1 MRVVLILL
9 ALAAVGVAVSLTLRR
24 AEPPP
29 LPSDLQGTLVF
40 ISDRTGIDAVFLRK
54 LPNGPDL
61 RLTHLGEPAK
71 EPALSP
77 DGQHVAFVAGGRIAV
92 VAVATGDVR
101 YLSLGVA
108 AKDRAP
114 DWFPDGNRL
123 AIVSRPALGENAD
136 LFELA
141 ASGGA
146 AESPRRRL
154 LETASDESEPVVSPD
169 GESIVF
175 VREDNLH
182 RLELKDGRVRKLTG
196 GFHKT
201 RGPRFLP
208 SGRIVC
214 LWSQDKQFG
223 IDVLDGDGKKRET
236 LSQGSTFYR
245 SLAPSPD
252 GRYLAA
258 TYAFDLGFHPS
269 EVVTRRKNQEL
280 RLLSARAT
288 PVVSLSEG
296 WRYSNHSPAWGR

>member
-1 MRVVLILL
+1 MRTALVLL
-9 ALAAVGVAVSLTLRR
+9 ALAAVGVAVSLVLRR
-24 AEPPP
+24 AEAPT

-40 ISDRTGIDAVFLRK
+40 ISGRTGIDAVFARK

-61 RLTHLGEPAK
+61 RLTHLGEPAR

-77 DGQHVAFVAGGRIAV
+77 DGQHVAFVVGGRIAV
-92 VAVATGDVR
+92 VAVATGDIQ
-101 YLSLGVA
+101 YLSLGVT
-108 AKDRAP
+108 AKDGAP
-114 DWFPDGNRL
+114 DWFPDGKRL
-123 AIVSRPALGENAD
+123 VIVSRPALGENAD

-154 LETASDESEPVVSPD
+154 LETASNESEPVVSPD

-182 RLELKDGRVRKLTG
+182 RLERKAGRVRKLTG

-201 RGPRFLP
+201 RGPRFLA

-223 IDVLDGDGKKRET
+223 IDVLDGDGKQRET
-236 LSQGSTFYR
+236 LWQGSTFYR

-258 TYAFDLGFHPS
+258 THTFDLGFHPS
-269 EVVTRRKNQEL
+269 QAVTRRRNQEL
-280 RLLSARAT
+280 RLLSARAA
-288 PVVSLSEG
+288 PVASFTDG
-296 WRYSNHSPAWGR
+296 WLHSDHSPAWGR

>member
-1 MRVVLILL
+1 MVVL
-9 ALAAVGVAVSLTLRR
+9 ALAAAALAVGMVLRR

-29 LPSDLQGTLVF
+29 LPDDLRGTLVF
-40 ISDRTGIDAVFLRK
+40 ISDRAGVDGVFLRK

-61 RLTHLGEPAK
+61 RLTHLGEPAS

-77 DGQHVAFVAGGRIAV
+77 DGQHVAFVVGGRIAV

-108 AKDRAP
+108 AKDASP
-114 DWFPDGNRL
+114 DWFPDGKRL
-123 AIVSRPALGENAD
+123 VIVSRRAMGENAD

-146 AESPRRRL
+146 AESPRKRL
-154 LETASDESEPVVSPD
+154 LETAGDESEPVVSPD
-169 GESIVF
+169 GQAIVF

-182 RLELKDGRVRKLTG
+182 RLDLDSGRVRKLTG

-223 IDVLDGDGKKRET
+223 IAVIDGDGKRRET
-236 LSQGSTFYR
+236 LAQGSTFYR

-258 TYAFDLGFHPS
+258 TYTFDLGFHPS
-269 EVVTRRKNQEL
+269 EAVTRGRNQEL
-280 RLLSARAT
+280 RLLSASAL
-288 PVVSLSEG
+288 PVASLSEG
-296 WRYSNHSPAWGR
+296 WRHSNHSPAWGR